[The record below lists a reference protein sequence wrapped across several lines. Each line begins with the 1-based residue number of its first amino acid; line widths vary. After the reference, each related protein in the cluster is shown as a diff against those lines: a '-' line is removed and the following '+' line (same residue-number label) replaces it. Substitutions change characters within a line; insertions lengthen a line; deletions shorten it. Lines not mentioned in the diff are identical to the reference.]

1 VRQVFRAVSGDTVP
15 GESWIDRAEAMAESN
30 PNPARLPG
38 LFPAPSGFPCHAFV
52 MKLELRYE
60 VHGTAARFWAVF
72 FDPEMTR
79 RLHLEALRS
88 TSVEIEEQTGD
99 IDSGLE
105 RTMRYG
111 QRPDAPGPVKRLFGS
126 EVVTTEHGTFDP
138 DTGIW
143 SFTLTPVTLGDKTDI
158 RGSIVLKETEG
169 TPSTTEAGPP
179 ATSTVRIV
187 GQTDDSSEEDETG
200 EEDEAEDGTTNEPL
214 QIPEE
219 SPGVPDRTTCE
230 QHFSLEAKVKIFGAG
245 PVVERFI
252 ERQARDTQNRA
263 AAFFN
268 RVLDAQK

>member
-1 VRQVFRAVSGDTVP
+1 
-15 GESWIDRAEAMAESN
+15 
-30 PNPARLPG
+30 
-38 LFPAPSGFPCHAFV
+38 

-60 VHGTAARFWAVF
+60 VHGTPARFWEVF
-72 FDPEMTR
+72 FDPEVTR
-79 RLHLEALRS
+79 RLHLEALGS

-99 IDSGLE
+99 IASGLE

-138 DTGIW
+138 ETGIW

-158 RGSIVLKETEG
+158 RGSIAIKETEG
-169 TPSTTEAGPP
+169 APEAAEDGPP
-179 ATSTVRIV
+179 ATPTVRIV
-187 GQTDDSSEEDETG
+187 GQTDDSSGGGEASEEEPAADGNTAEPPSTS
-200 EEDEAEDGTTNEPL
+200 EDSLED
-214 QIPEE
+214 
-219 SPGVPDRTTCE
+219 SDRDTCE
-230 QHFSLEAKVKIFGAG
+230 QLFSLEAKVKIFGAG

-268 RVLDAQK
+268 RVLDGEE

>member
-1 VRQVFRAVSGDTVP
+1 
-15 GESWIDRAEAMAESN
+15 
-30 PNPARLPG
+30 
-38 LFPAPSGFPCHAFV
+38 

-60 VHGTAARFWAVF
+60 IHGTVAQFWELF

-99 IDSGLE
+99 IASGLE

-138 DTGIW
+138 ETGIW

-158 RGSIVLKETEG
+158 RGSIEVKETEG
-169 TPSTTEAGPP
+169 TEKAAEDAIADTPS
-179 ATSTVRIV
+179 VRIV
-187 GQTDDSSEEDETG
+187 GETNGPSTEDGAAEDDPAAGDSAADEDASTPDDSQEGSH
-200 EEDEAEDGTTNEPL
+200 
-214 QIPEE
+214 
-219 SPGVPDRTTCE
+219 PDTCE

-252 ERQARDTQNRA
+252 EKQARDTQNRA

-268 RVLDAQK
+268 RVLDGEE

>member
-1 VRQVFRAVSGDTVP
+1 
-15 GESWIDRAEAMAESN
+15 
-30 PNPARLPG
+30 
-38 LFPAPSGFPCHAFV
+38 

-60 VHGTAARFWAVF
+60 IHGTAARFWELF

-79 RLHLEALRS
+79 RLHLEALGS

-99 IDSGLE
+99 IASGLE

-138 DTGIW
+138 GTGIW
-143 SFTLTPVTLGDKTDI
+143 SFTLAPVTLGDKTDI
-158 RGSIVLKETEG
+158 RGSIELKETEG
-169 TPSTTEAGPP
+169 SPEAAEDAVTATPS
-179 ATSTVRIV
+179 VRIV
-187 GQTDDSSEEDETG
+187 GETNGPSAGEGVTEEDAATADSEAAEHASTP
-200 EEDEAEDGTTNEPL
+200 EASPED
-214 QIPEE
+214 
-219 SPGVPDRTTCE
+219 SHPGPCE
-230 QHFSLEAKVKIFGAG
+230 QLFSLEAKVKIFGAG

-268 RVLDAQK
+268 RVLDGEE

>member
-1 VRQVFRAVSGDTVP
+1 
-15 GESWIDRAEAMAESN
+15 
-30 PNPARLPG
+30 
-38 LFPAPSGFPCHAFV
+38 

-60 VHGTAARFWAVF
+60 VHGTAARFWELF
-72 FDPEMTR
+72 FDPKVTR

-99 IDSGLE
+99 IASGIE

-138 DTGIW
+138 ETGIW
-143 SFTLTPVTLGDKTDI
+143 SFTLTPATLGDKTDI
-158 RGSIVLKETEG
+158 RGSIALKETEAVPG
-169 TPSTTEAGPP
+169 RAAGGPP
-179 ATSTVRIV
+179 ATPSVRIV
-187 GQTDDSSEEDETG
+187 DPTDDSSG
-200 EEDEAEDGTTNEPL
+200 EDEASEEDPGEDGTTDEPPPD
-214 QIPEE
+214 PEN
-219 SPGVPDRTTCE
+219 SPEDSDRAVCE
-230 QHFSLEAKVKIFGAG
+230 QLFSLEAKVKIFGAG

-268 RVLDAQK
+268 QVLDGEE

>member
-1 VRQVFRAVSGDTVP
+1 
-15 GESWIDRAEAMAESN
+15 
-30 PNPARLPG
+30 
-38 LFPAPSGFPCHAFV
+38 

-60 VHGTAARFWAVF
+60 VHGTPARFWEVF

-79 RLHLEALRS
+79 RLHFEALRS

-99 IDSGLE
+99 IASGIE

-138 DTGIW
+138 ETGIW

-158 RGSIVLKETEG
+158 RGSIAVKETERA
-169 TPSTTEAGPP
+169 PASAEAVPP
-179 ATSTVRIV
+179 ATSSVRIV
-187 GQTDDSSEEDETG
+187 GQTDGSSG
-200 EEDEAEDGTTNEPL
+200 EDEAGKEAPIADGTTDEPSP
-214 QIPEE
+214 IPAATPEDG
-219 SPGVPDRTTCE
+219 PGDPDRRTSE
-230 QHFSLEAKVKIFGAG
+230 QLFSLEAKVKIFGAG

-268 RVLDAQK
+268 RVLDSQD